1 MAEPKIQSPNMATA
15 IGMGTL
21 SSNTDLALAEVDI
34 GTITAKA
41 IEDKENQRQRM
52 YETTQDSL
60 KTVKTIKKAQ
70 KLEDK
75 IKKGYKLYQ
84 EKTGHQ
90 LKYDKITPMDVLDDP
105 SLWNQVGDVI
115 ITDTVTGATFE
126 PGNFAGFA
134 DIQTT
139 EDFKAF
145 ANSIDKG
152 DKSYVKPT
160 EYGVEYKDEGFDS
173 EFSIK
178 RAQNPVVNEQL
189 ARVKYRDIG
198 LKNWAGGSEVYV
210 MQMHANR
217 VGGVYDEKNK
227 IIKFKDSDETL
238 SIEDFKTGG
247 KVSFDDI
254 KKDLATWES
263 KGDPNFIGYNT
274 EEKGVEKDSLYY
286 GTRDVGLY
294 GINEKDLR
302 VDTWTYTDPD
312 SGFTKEIKTHEIS
325 SIQNPDG
332 TYSKDKQYAEI
343 QGIIGSSRVLTQKD
357 DVYQGGGMAR
367 FLGKQLKN
375 FFKRKKYDDDKNYTS
390 SAQHS
395 IDLYK
400 NQGTE

>member
-1 MAEPKIQSPNMATA
+1 MGESKIQSPNMSTA

-21 SSNTDLALAEVDI
+21 SSNTDVALAEVDI
-34 GTITAKA
+34 AEINAKA
-41 IEDKENQRQRM
+41 IEEKGNQRQRM
-52 YETTQDSL
+52 YEATQDSL
-60 KTVKTIKKAQ
+60 KTIKTIKKAQ

-84 EKTGHQ
+84 MKTGHQ
-90 LKYDKITPMDVLDDP
+90 LKYDKVTAMDVLDDP
-105 SLWNQVGDVI
+105 SLWNKIGDVI
-115 ITDTVTGATFE
+115 ITDTATGVTFT

-145 ANSIDKG
+145 AGSMNKG
-152 DKSYVKPT
+152 DKSYVKPS

-173 EFSIK
+173 EFAIK
-178 RAQNPVVNEQL
+178 RAQDPVVNEQL

-198 LKNWAGGSEVYV
+198 LKNWAGGSEVHV
-210 MQMHANR
+210 MQNYANAND
-217 VGGVYDEKNK
+217 GIYDEKEK
-227 IIKFKDSDETL
+227 VIKFKNSTEILT
-238 SIEDFKTGG
+238 IEDFKTGG
-247 KVSFDDI
+247 KVSFDEI
-254 KKDLATWES
+254 KKDLSKWES
-263 KGDPNFIGYNT
+263 KDDPNFIGYNT
-274 EEKGVEKDSLYY
+274 EEKGVEKGSEYY

-294 GINEKDLR
+294 GMNEKDLR

-325 SIQNPDG
+325 RIPNKDG

-343 QGIIGSSRVLTQKD
+343 QGIIGASRVLTEKD

-375 FFKRKKYDDDKNYTS
+375 FFERKKDDDDTGKQN
-390 SAQHS
+390 S

-400 NQGTE
+400 NQGTN